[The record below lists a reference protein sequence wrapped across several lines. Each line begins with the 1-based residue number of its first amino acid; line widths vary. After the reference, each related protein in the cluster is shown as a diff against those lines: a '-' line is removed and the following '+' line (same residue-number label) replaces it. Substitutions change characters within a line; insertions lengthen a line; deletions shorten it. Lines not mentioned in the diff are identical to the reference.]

1 MTRLNIIYLV
11 CFGLAVLIGVSLF
24 QASSRLPQR
33 AYSDFLLDI
42 ADGSISEVTIQ
53 GGDISVT
60 DHKGGH
66 YATFAPDE
74 GALLERLQGTPIT
87 IKTRAPS
94 ELSTLFKDMLIVLLL
109 LGGWF
114 IFSKTTASSGKFTS
128 SKSILAPANKRER
141 VTFADVAGISE
152 ARDELKEIIDF
163 LKQPGRFSRLGGR
176 IPKGVLLEGPPGTG
190 KTLLARAIAGEA
202 SVPFFSI
209 GGSDFVEMF
218 AGLGA
223 SRVRQLFTE
232 AKKQAPCLIFIDEI
246 DAIGGR
252 RSVDYRS
259 GSSDEREQTLNA
271 LLVEMDG
278 FQTSE
283 TIIVIAATNRSD
295 ILDSALLRP
304 GRFDRRITLTL
315 PDIKERVKILQ
326 VHAAKTTIDRQ
337 LDLTLIARGIPGFSG
352 AEIANLVNEAA
363 LLAARRGKVKI
374 EQADFEDAQDKIIMG
389 LERRNAVISQEDRR
403 LTAYHEAGHAVVAKL
418 LPETDPLHKIT
429 IIPRG
434 QSLGLTQ
441 QLPIDEHHT
450 YAKSYLLNR
459 IMILLGGRCAEEAV
473 FGRLTTGASNDL
485 HSATRIAHRLVC
497 EFGMSERLGPVACAG
512 GSPGEYA
519 KQPSTGWFQSQQTL
533 REIDMEI
540 RGLIV
545 DCNRQAKKL
554 ITDHSEFLH
563 MLAESLLVNETLD
576 GEEVDIVHRC
586 YQDRR
591 HTEQASPIEN

>member
-1 MTRLNIIYLV
+1 MTRLNVIYLV
-11 CFGLAVLIGVSLF
+11 CFGLAVIIGVSLF

-33 AYSDFLLDI
+33 AYSQFLTDI
-42 ADGSISEVTIQ
+42 ADGNVLEVTIR
-53 GGDISVT
+53 GGEVSVT
-60 DHKGGH
+60 DSSGGH

-74 GALLERLQGTPIT
+74 GALLERLQDTPIT
-87 IKTRAPS
+87 IQTRAPS

-114 IFSKTTASSGKFTS
+114 IFSKTGSTSGKFTS
-128 SKSILAPANKRER
+128 NKSIQYSANNQER
-141 VTFADVAGISE
+141 VTFEDVAGISE

-163 LKQPGRFSRLGGR
+163 LKQPVRFSRLGGR

-223 SRVRQLFTE
+223 SRVRKLFAE
-232 AKKQAPCLIFIDEI
+232 AKKQAPCIIFIDEI
-246 DAIGGR
+246 DAIGGK

-315 PDIKERVKILQ
+315 PDIKERMKILR
-326 VHAAKTTIDRQ
+326 VHAAKTIIDSR
-337 LDLTLIARGIPGFSG
+337 LDLSLIARGIPGFSG

-363 LLAARRGKVKI
+363 LLAARRGKVKV
-374 EQADFEDAQDKIIMG
+374 EQVDFEDAQDKITMG
-389 LERRNAVISQEDRR
+389 LERRNAVISQEARR

-441 QLPIDEHHT
+441 QLPIDEHLT

-459 IMILLGGRCAEEAV
+459 IMILLAGRCAEEAI

-485 HSATRIAHRLVC
+485 LSATRIAHRLVC
-497 EFGMSERLGPVACAG
+497 EFGMSDRLGPVACSG
-512 GSPGEYA
+512 GAPGEYA
-519 KQPSTGWFQSQQTL
+519 QQSSTGWLQSQQTM

-540 RGLIV
+540 RGLIS
-545 DCNRQAKKL
+545 DCNHQAKKL
-554 ITDHSEFLH
+554 ITDNSEFLH
-563 MLAESLLVNETLD
+563 MLAESLLANETLD
-576 GEEVDIVHRC
+576 GEEVDIIYRC
-586 YQDRR
+586 YLDRR
-591 HTEQASPIEN
+591 RTEQASPEEN

>member
-1 MTRLNIIYLV
+1 MTRLNVIYLV
-11 CFGLAVLIGVSLF
+11 CFGLVVIIGVSLF

-33 AYSDFLLDI
+33 AYSQFLTDI
-42 ADGSISEVTIQ
+42 ADGNVLEVTIR
-53 GGDISVT
+53 GGEVSVT
-60 DHKGGH
+60 DSSGGR

-74 GALLERLQGTPIT
+74 GALLERLQDTPIT
-87 IKTRAPS
+87 IQTRAPS

-114 IFSKTTASSGKFTS
+114 IFSKTGSTSEKFIS
-128 SKSILAPANKRER
+128 NKSIQYSANNQER
-141 VTFADVAGISE
+141 VTFEDVAGISE

-163 LKQPGRFSRLGGR
+163 LKQPVRFSRLGGH

-223 SRVRQLFTE
+223 SRVRKLFAE
-232 AKKQAPCLIFIDEI
+232 AKKQAPCIIFIDEI
-246 DAIGGR
+246 DAIGGKR
-252 RSVDYRS
+252 TVDYRS

-315 PDIKERVKILQ
+315 PDIKERMKILR
-326 VHAAKTTIDRQ
+326 VHAAKTIIDSR
-337 LDLTLIARGIPGFSG
+337 LDLFLIARGIPGFSG

-363 LLAARRGKVKI
+363 LLAARRGKVKV
-374 EQADFEDAQDKIIMG
+374 EQVDFEDAQDKITMG
-389 LERRNAVISQEDRR
+389 LERRNAVISQEARR

-441 QLPIDEHHT
+441 QLPIDEHLT

-459 IMILLGGRCAEEAV
+459 IMILLAGRCAEEAI

-485 HSATRIAHRLVC
+485 HSSTRIAHRLVC
-497 EFGMSERLGPVACAG
+497 EFGMSDRLGPVACSAG
-512 GSPGEYA
+512 ATGEYV
-519 KQPSTGWFQSQQTL
+519 QQSSTGWLQSQQTM

-540 RGLIV
+540 RGLIS
-545 DCNRQAKKL
+545 DCNEQAKKL
-554 ITDHSEFLH
+554 ITDNSEFLH
-563 MLAESLLVNETLD
+563 MLAESLLANETLD
-576 GEEVDIVHRC
+576 GEEVDIIYRC
-586 YQDRR
+586 YLDRR
-591 HTEQASPIEN
+591 LTEQVSHKEN